1 MEKLESLKKQLE
13 KVEKQLDKC
22 RTSTIQDGWQ
32 TQRFAKKSRNWD
44 YYAQLKM
51 KILEQIDTCEN
62 SDEMCE
68 GCTCWK
74 HTRAICS

>member
-1 MEKLESLKKQLE
+1 MENIEQLKKQLE

-22 RTSTIQDGWQ
+22 RTSTMQDGWQ

-51 KILEQIDTCEN
+51 KLIEQIELCE
-62 SDEMCE
+62 DKELMCD
-68 GCTCWK
+68 GCDCWK
-74 HTRAICS
+74 HTRAMCS